1 MASGLIKPVNCGLM
15 GVTPATPNASR
26 VGFVHNC
33 YTTSLGRFFQE
44 TIKKGI
50 LSVIKR
56 VHDKEIPRYDKTPY
70 VYDDLRLQ
78 NLDHVVKA
86 SFAIHL
92 NDNDAERKQEIGG
105 MASDIVLFL
114 MKEDIFYRMVIFRV
128 IQHIAKDAIQHPEN
142 YALTDYEQYL
152 DEKFN
157 GMGYVSYR
165 GKEMATYPSFEA
177 WKERPECVAEWKAIH
192 RPDGVGGPGL

>member
-1 MASGLIKPVNCGLM
+1 MTSASIY

-33 YTTSLGRFFQE
+33 YTTALGRFFQE

-50 LSVIKR
+50 LAVIRR

-70 VYDDLRLQ
+70 EYDDPRLK
-78 NLDHVVKA
+78 NLDAVLKSA
-86 SFAIHL
+86 FAQHL
-92 NDNDAERKQEIGG
+92 NDNDAERKQEIGT

-114 MKEDIFYRMVIFRV
+114 MKEDVFYRMVIMRC
-128 IQHIAKDAIQHPEN
+128 IQHMVKDALKNPEN
-142 YALTDYEQYL
+142 YALTDIEQYI

-157 GMGYVSYR
+157 GMGNVSTR
-165 GKEMATYPSFEA
+165 GPELASYPTFEE
-177 WKERPECVAEWKAIH
+177 WKARPECVAEWKAIH
-192 RPDGVGGPGL
+192 RPNGVGGPGL